1 MDFLTGLMTRE
12 EETADRVDGEQFSTA
27 PKMNGHT
34 NWLRVTHGPMLCLP
48 SFFSPRAG
56 VRTELAGS
64 YFRTKTEPL
73 QMLLVKHKFLDWS
86 QKRRKPAVSAA
97 VLQGSCAKCMSTGAL
112 SGGKA
117 EGQICGSGVLR
128 KEPKTYVCTW
138 HSHLEKSWAI
148 FRPQSLIA

>member
-1 MDFLTGLMTRE
+1 MDFLTGLMTSE
-12 EETADRVDGEQFSTA
+12 EETADWVDGEQFSAA

-34 NWLRVTHGPMLCLP
+34 DWRRVTHGPTLCLP

-56 VRTELAGS
+56 VRAELAGS

-97 VLQGSCAKCMSTGAL
+97 VLQGSCAKCNEHWGFKWGKGRGANMWVRSIAKGAKDICLYMAHTST
-112 SGGKA
+112 
-117 EGQICGSGVLR
+117 
-128 KEPKTYVCTW
+128 KELGN
-138 HSHLEKSWAI
+138 H
-148 FRPQSLIA
+148 